1 MPVAI
6 RAGDVLTKTGRT
18 WLVRLVPGDPLTSPG
33 QDPSSKNRVPAP
45 AVLAGLAGDTP
56 GRFPPE
62 LPFVQVWVVVA

>member
-33 QDPSSKNRVPAP
+33 QDVGGHRRENVRQIT
-45 AVLAGLAGDTP
+45 G
-56 GRFPPE
+56 
-62 LPFVQVWVVVA
+62 FV